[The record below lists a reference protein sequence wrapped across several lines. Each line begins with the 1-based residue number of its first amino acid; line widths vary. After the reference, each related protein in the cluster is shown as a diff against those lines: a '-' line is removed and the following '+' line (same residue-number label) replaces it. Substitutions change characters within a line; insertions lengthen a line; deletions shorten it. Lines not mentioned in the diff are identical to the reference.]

1 MRNLENFETNINNK
15 TCQDCAQILIVL
27 KVYIRKVKHV
37 KLNNLFSY
45 QEDGKVRVKQTEISR
60 RKDTIKK
67 RSEIT
72 ELENVKTIKINE
84 EKMSFFENIK
94 IFYTCMER
102 LKMKNR

>member
-1 MRNLENFETNINNK
+1 M
-15 TCQDCAQILIVL
+15 
-27 KVYIRKVKHV
+27 
-37 KLNNLFSY
+37 
-45 QEDGKVRVKQTEISR
+45 RVKQTEISR